1 MLIRK
6 MQVSDLEKIL
16 ELENSLFSSPWSYQ
30 DYCFELNNPFGS
42 YYVLEDQQIIGY
54 LGLWITYDTMTITT
68 IGVCFSEQG
77 KGYGKYLL
85 DFVLEMMN
93 KNDIQTCTLEVR
105 VSNDKAIH
113 LYEKYGF
120 QKKAVRK
127 NYYADNH
134 EDAYLMIKEG

>member
-54 LGLWITYDTMTITT
+54 LG
-68 IGVCFSEQG
+68 
-77 KGYGKYLL
+77 
-85 DFVLEMMN
+85 
-93 KNDIQTCTLEVR
+93 
-105 VSNDKAIH
+105 
-113 LYEKYGF
+113 
-120 QKKAVRK
+120 
-127 NYYADNH
+127 
-134 EDAYLMIKEG
+134 